1 MEEEGKK
8 GGQRKRK
15 CEYKSGHQGI
25 RLLKRPLILFQHS
38 TKMVL
43 SVVYATDPLAPT
55 VLIT

>member
-1 MEEEGKK
+1 MVGSGRATVEEEGKK

-38 TKMVL
+38 TKDGVECG
-43 SVVYATDPLAPT
+43 VRN
-55 VLIT
+55 

>member
-25 RLLKRPLILFQHS
+25 SLLKRPLILFQHS
-38 TKMVL
+38 TKDGVECG
-43 SVVYATDPLAPT
+43 VRN
-55 VLIT
+55 